1 MIAPTPLSGKVWE
14 SHGQR
19 AVSEASS
26 GVPVLDSDDDVLS
39 MGRA

>member
-14 SHGQR
+14 SHGQW

-26 GVPVLDSDDDVLS
+26 GLRELHNLLRV
-39 MGRA
+39 GFGWAA